1 MKIGGIPGTNRR
13 MVSRLMTA
21 KIRVHEIA
29 LGEILRQPVAEF
41 GEGLSADLQRPVE
54 EIEGQS

>member
-1 MKIGGIPGTNRR
+1 MKIGGIPGDEKDNGIAVDDGKDSSPRNRP
-13 MVSRLMTA
+13 
-21 KIRVHEIA
+21 
-29 LGEILRQPVAEF
+29 GGILRQPVAEF

>member
-1 MKIGGIPGTNRR
+1 MKIGGIPGT
-13 MVSRLMTA
+13 
-21 KIRVHEIA
+21 IA

>member
-1 MKIGGIPGTNRR
+1 